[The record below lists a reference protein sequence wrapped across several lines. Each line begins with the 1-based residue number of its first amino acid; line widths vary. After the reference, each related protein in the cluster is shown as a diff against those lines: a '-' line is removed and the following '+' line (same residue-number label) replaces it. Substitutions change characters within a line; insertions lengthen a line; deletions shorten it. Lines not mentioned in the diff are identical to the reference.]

1 MKNSM
6 VKSVKFR
13 LADLNDIDQLVE
25 LRVLMQLE
33 VNGFSKQQVTD
44 EYKNQVKEYFLKA
57 ITNKKYFSIVA
68 EVKTKIIGT
77 AGACFYEKPP
87 SISGGTGLVGYVTN
101 VYTNV
106 DYRGKGIGTQMMSE
120 LNNLAIVIKA
130 DKLHLGAT
138 EDGLSI
144 YKAVGFKEPRFV
156 NLEMKFNYPG
166 VK

>member
-1 MKNSM
+1 MNNDIQ
-6 VKSVKFR
+6 FR
-13 LADLNDIDQLVE
+13 LADLNDIGQLIE
-25 LRVLMQLE
+25 LRILMQLE
-33 VNGFSKQQVTD
+33 VNGFRKDQVTD

-57 ITNKKYFSIVA
+57 IPTKKYFSIVA
-68 EVKTKIIGT
+68 ELKTKIIGT

-87 SISGGTGLVGYVTN
+87 SISGGIGLVGYVTN

-106 DYRGKGIGTQMMSE
+106 DCRGKGIGTQMMAE
-120 LNNLAIVIKA
+120 LNNLAIAIKA